1 MTENKE
7 IIIEVCAASIMSAIA
22 AEKGGA
28 KRIELCDNILEG
40 GTTPSAGMIRMATEK
55 LNLDVC
61 VLIRPRGGDFLY
73 NNIEFEQI
81 KQDILIAKQLNAD
94 GVVIGILD
102 KDGLVDMVRM
112 EELISLAKP
121 MQVVFHRAFDMCSE
135 PYIVLN
141 QLIELKVDRLLTS
154 GQKNTAIEGAELIR
168 ELITIARGRIE
179 IMPGS
184 GINTENFSELIIK
197 TGATNYH
204 LTGRSIVRS
213 GMDYQ
218 QNIVL
223 LNSLNK
229 DADYAWQETDVNII
243 REIVRI
249 GNTK

>member
-1 MTENKE
+1 MTEKKE
-7 IIIEVCAASIMSAIA
+7 IIIEVCATSIMSAIA

>member
-7 IIIEVCAASIMSAIA
+7 IIIEVCATSIMSAIA

-121 MQVVFHRAFDMCSE
+121 M
-135 PYIVLN
+135 
-141 QLIELKVDRLLTS
+141 
-154 GQKNTAIEGAELIR
+154 
-168 ELITIARGRIE
+168 
-179 IMPGS
+179 
-184 GINTENFSELIIK
+184 
-197 TGATNYH
+197 
-204 LTGRSIVRS
+204 
-213 GMDYQ
+213 
-218 QNIVL
+218 
-223 LNSLNK
+223 
-229 DADYAWQETDVNII
+229 
-243 REIVRI
+243 
-249 GNTK
+249 

>member
-7 IIIEVCAASIMSAIA
+7 IIIEVCATSIMSAIA